1 MSVQSFKA
9 IKNFVSDLG
18 EIFSADIHALA
29 LYERLLIKTTV
40 AHTEVVEKHI
50 QCFTK
55 FLQDNEEVIC
65 TNQTQFTG
73 NIVYST
79 KVYID
84 MNEVYRI
91 APDEETRK
99 TISKHL
105 LTLLALL
112 TGSTKAKDLLK
123 ENALA
128 VEAVGG
134 AAGDEEEDFLT
145 NIISKVEA
153 HVKPDTTNPQDALAS
168 VMSSNMI
175 PELVSSLNT
184 GVASGKLDLNKMM
197 FSVQK
202 MVGNLSSES
211 QGDPMVANSM
221 KMLTNMMSMMNLPK

>member
-9 IKNFVSDLG
+9 IQNFVSDLG

-55 FLQDNEEVIC
+55 FLQDNEEAIC

-79 KVYID
+79 RVYID

-91 APDEETRK
+91 ATDEETRK

-128 VEAVGG
+128 VQTVGG
-134 AAGDEEEDFLT
+134 ADGDEEDFLT

-153 HVKPDTTNPQDALAS
+153 HVKPDTANPQEALAS

-211 QGDPMVANSM
+211 QGDPMVVNSM
-221 KMLTNMMSMMNLPK
+221 NMLTNMMSMMNLPK